1 MFVTYSFVEICRTVF
16 FKDKSAS
23 WSASSSVF
31 CSVPRSNEAGALAS
45 FEENRRYYDDDGVDL
60 FTKAF
65 SILFS

>member
-1 MFVTYSFVEICRTVF
+1 MSYRVLQRQIGIVVGIF
-16 FKDKSAS
+16 F
-23 WSASSSVF
+23 VF